1 MIDFHAI
8 FREKQ
13 KILDENKQC
22 IKSFEDKLASV
33 ASELDGEG
41 YKELCGKL
49 EKARLLVENLEY
61 QVDECEELFQNED
74 EDESE
79 DLSDQNT
86 QDEIN
91 TPFEELG
98 KKYELIVEDVYNIEA
113 TLKSPFIE
121 VDGSEHRLEV
131 GESTKHRVGAWE
143 PQPEGSKFLAYGLF
157 RNKTSVAATPKFTS
171 TSIILFIDGEGEVM
185 RSVLT
190 EKLM

>member
-1 MIDFHAI
+1 MTVDFHAI

-13 KILDENKQC
+13 KLLDEFKLS
-22 IKSFEDKLASV
+22 IKSYEDKLASL

-41 YKELCGKL
+41 YKELSGKL
-49 EKARLLVENLEY
+49 ERARLLVENLEY

-74 EDESE
+74 EEESE
-79 DLSDQNT
+79 DCSVE
-86 QDEIN
+86 EIE

-98 KKYELIVEDVYNIEA
+98 EKFELIVEDVKEIEA
-113 TLKSPFIE
+113 TLKSSFIK

-157 RNKTSVAATPKFTS
+157 RNKISVAATPKFTS

-185 RSVLT
+185 RLAS
-190 EKLM
+190 E

>member
-1 MIDFHAI
+1 MTVDFHAV

-13 KILDENKQC
+13 KLLDENKQC

-41 YKELCGKL
+41 YKELSGKL

-74 EDESE
+74 EDESD

-86 QDEIN
+86 QDGIE

-185 RSVLT
+185 RSV
-190 EKLM
+190 